1 MTDVSRFTG
10 SRRLGEGASFSL
22 LVFANVLLMASTSA
36 PSPIYPLYLE
46 RWGFSVTILTV
57 VFAVYVAGLVAAL
70 LTVGSLSDHL
80 GRRPV
85 LVASLLVAAA
95 GTAIFWAAGGVFSLV
110 LARVVQGIA
119 TGTAT
124 GALAAGLVE
133 FSPEGRPH
141 VGPTMTAV
149 GTSFGLAI
157 GGGLAG
163 LLVQMS
169 PRPDAEI
176 FPALTLAFVILA
188 ALVFAIP
195 ETAVVGRAGGLAA
208 LRPRIRIPRETRR
221 EFFAALPAIVA
232 GWAITGLFLALAPSL
247 VRDVLHVRFGAAGG
261 LSITVLFIANS
272 AGGLWAARR
281 TAQGATLL
289 GAVLLSLGAAGLA
302 AALVFASPTVFI
314 GGSIVSGLGVGLT
327 FNGTLRGISGATT
340 AKSRSEVFS
349 AAFVVS
355 YVALG
360 LPSLAA
366 GLAARA
372 WGLETTSYLYIAFI
386 GALSVSAT
394 LHAGRHFA
402 SARTDQTLPSRL
414 QSPGEAADLRNDRTR
429 RPSAGTPLS
438 VREIA

>member
-1 MTDVSRFTG
+1 
-10 SRRLGEGASFSL
+10 
-22 LVFANVLLMASTSA
+22 VFANVLLMASTSA

-57 VFAVYVAGLVAAL
+57 VFAVYVAGLVGAL
-70 LTVGSLSDHL
+70 LTVGSLSDHV

-95 GTAIFWAAGGVFSLV
+95 GTAIFWAADGVLSLM

-119 TGTAT
+119 TGMAT

-133 FSPEGRPH
+133 FCPVGRPH

-163 LLVQMS
+163 LLVQVS
-169 PRPDAEI
+169 PRPDAEL
-176 FPALTLAFVILA
+176 FPALTLAFVVLA

-195 ETAVVGRAGGLAA
+195 ETAVRRAGGLAA
-208 LRPRIRIPRETRR
+208 LRPTIRVPREARR
-221 EFFAALPAIVA
+221 AFFAAVPAIVA
-232 GWAITGLFLALAPSL
+232 GWSVTGLFLALAPSL
-247 VRDVLHVRFGAAGG
+247 VREVLHVRFGAAGG
-261 LSITVLFIANS
+261 LSITVVFVANC

-281 TAQGATLL
+281 SARDATLL
-289 GAVLLSLGAAGLA
+289 GAVLLALGGAGLA
-302 AALVFASPTVFI
+302 TALTLASPSVFI

-327 FNGTLRGISGATT
+327 FNGTFRGISGATT

-355 YVALG
+355 YAALG
-360 LPSLAA
+360 IPAFVA
-366 GLAARA
+366 GLAAPVF
-372 WGLETTSYLYIAFI
+372 GLKTMSYLYISLIAV
-386 GALSVSAT
+386 LSVSAA
-394 LHAGRHFA
+394 LHAA
-402 SARTDQTLPSRL
+402 KTTLT
-414 QSPGEAADLRNDRTR
+414 A
-429 RPSAGTPLS
+429 
-438 VREIA
+438 